1 MELAILSCNNKLNND
16 TAFQIFAMYEYLKR
30 QGNNVQVVDCGLKD
44 YKKNYDFLSSNVV
57 LTVNTYMDYRW
68 FEENQPLVDKYI
80 ILNYDCD
87 DENLNLNGKENII
100 YGINN
105 ISNKQIEK
113 IANDGYKI
121 SSIVDLKNKNIK
133 NVVDP
138 VFLISKEQWLDEVNQ
153 KSKIDVGA
161 DYVLVYSD
169 IVTKEM
175 LKYAEDISRKNCLKM
190 YVVADK
196 IQAIFYKGK
205 RIKNTNIIDLANL
218 ISNAQ
223 IVVTSCN
230 DAIKLAV
237 VFDKNLHIFD
247 VQDDEQIELIDKLN
261 LKKRIVKDTSRVLEP
276 WQEYKDIKEKIEDLK
291 TDSYELLQ

>member
-57 LTVNTYMDYRW
+57 LTVNTYMDYRR

-223 IVVTSCN
+223 TVVTSCN

>member
-57 LTVNTYMDYRW
+57 LTVNTYMDYRR

-80 ILNYDCD
+80 VLNYDCD

-153 KSKIDVGA
+153 KSKIDIGA

-223 IVVTSCN
+223 TVVTSCN

-276 WQEYKDIKEKIEDLK
+276 WQEYKDIKEKMEDLK

>member
-1 MELAILSCNNKLNND
+1 MELAILSCNKKLNND

-57 LTVNTYMDYRW
+57 LTVNTYADYRQV
-68 FEENQPLVDKYI
+68 EENQPLVDKYI

-87 DENLNLNGKENII
+87 SENLNLNGKENII

-121 SSIVDLKNKNIK
+121 SSLIDLKNKNIK

-138 VFLISKEQWLDEVNQ
+138 VFLISKEQWLDEINQ
-153 KSKIDVGA
+153 KSKIDIGT

-169 IVTKEM
+169 VVTKEM

-196 IQAIFYKGK
+196 VQAIFYKGK

-223 IVVTSCN
+223 TIVTSCN

-247 VQDDEQIELIDKLN
+247 TQDDEQIELIDKLD

-291 TDSYELLQ
+291 IDSYELLQ

>member
-57 LTVNTYMDYRW
+57 LTVNTYMDYRR

-105 ISNKQIEK
+105 IYNKQIEK

-223 IVVTSCN
+223 TIVTSCN

>member
-57 LTVNTYMDYRW
+57 LTVNTYMDYRR

>member
-1 MELAILSCNNKLNND
+1 MELAILSCNKKLNND

-57 LTVNTYMDYRW
+57 LTVNTYMDYRR

-87 DENLNLNGKENII
+87 DENLNLNRKENII

-223 IVVTSCN
+223 TVVTSCN

>member
-1 MELAILSCNNKLNND
+1 MELAILSCNKKLNND

-57 LTVNTYMDYRW
+57 LTVNTYMDYRR

-223 IVVTSCN
+223 TVVTSCN

>member
-57 LTVNTYMDYRW
+57 LTVNTYMDYRR

-223 IVVTSCN
+223 TVVTSCN

-276 WQEYKDIKEKIEDLK
+276 WQEYKDIKEKMEDLK

>member
-1 MELAILSCNNKLNND
+1 MELAILSCNKKLNND

-57 LTVNTYMDYRW
+57 LTVNTYADYRQ

-80 ILNYDCD
+80 ILNYDCN

-113 IANDGYKI
+113 IASDGYKI
-121 SSIVDLKNKNIK
+121 SSLVDLKNKNIK
-133 NVVDP
+133 NVADP
-138 VFLISKEQWLDEVNQ
+138 VFLISKEQWLDEINQ
-153 KSKIDVGA
+153 KSKIDIGT

-196 IQAIFYKGK
+196 VQAIFYKGK
-205 RIKNTNIIDLANL
+205 RIKNANIIDLANL

-223 IVVTSCN
+223 TIVTSCN
-230 DAIKLAV
+230 DAIKLAI

-261 LKKRIVKDTSRVLEP
+261 LKKRIVKDTYRVLEP
-276 WQEYKDIKEKIEDLK
+276 WKEYKDIKEKIEDLK

>member
-57 LTVNTYMDYRW
+57 LTVNTYMDYRR

-205 RIKNTNIIDLANL
+205 RIENTNIIDLANL

-223 IVVTSCN
+223 TVVTSCN
-230 DAIKLAV
+230 DAIKLPV

>member
-57 LTVNTYMDYRW
+57 LTVNTYMDYRR

-153 KSKIDVGA
+153 KSKIDIGA

-223 IVVTSCN
+223 TVVTSCN

-237 VFDKNLHIFD
+237 IFDKNLHIFD

>member
-57 LTVNTYMDYRW
+57 LTVNTYMDYRR

-223 IVVTSCN
+223 TIVTSCN

>member
-57 LTVNTYMDYRW
+57 LTVNTYMDYRR

-138 VFLISKEQWLDEVNQ
+138 VFLISKEQWLDEINQ
-153 KSKIDVGA
+153 KSNIDIGA

-169 IVTKEM
+169 VVTKEM

-196 IQAIFYKGK
+196 VQAIFYKGK

-223 IVVTSCN
+223 TIVTSCN

-276 WQEYKDIKEKIEDLK
+276 WQEYKDIKEKMEDLK

>member
-57 LTVNTYMDYRW
+57 LTVNTYMDYRR

-169 IVTKEM
+169 VVTKEM

-223 IVVTSCN
+223 TVVTSCN

>member
-1 MELAILSCNNKLNND
+1 MELAILSCNKKLNND

-57 LTVNTYMDYRW
+57 LTVNTYADYRQ

-80 ILNYDCD
+80 ILNYDCN

-113 IANDGYKI
+113 IASDGYKI
-121 SSIVDLKNKNIK
+121 SSLVDLKNKNIK
-133 NVVDP
+133 NVADP
-138 VFLISKEQWLDEVNQ
+138 VFLISKEQWLDEINQ
-153 KSKIDVGA
+153 KSKIDIGT

-196 IQAIFYKGK
+196 VQAIFYKGK
-205 RIKNTNIIDLANL
+205 RIKNANIIDLANL

-223 IVVTSCN
+223 TIVTSCN
-230 DAIKLAV
+230 DAIKLAI

>member
-1 MELAILSCNNKLNND
+1 MELAILSCNKKLNND

-57 LTVNTYMDYRW
+57 LTVNTYADYRQ

-133 NVVDP
+133 NVADP
-138 VFLISKEQWLDEVNQ
+138 VFLISKEQWLDEINQ
-153 KSKIDVGA
+153 KSKIDIGT

-169 IVTKEM
+169 VVTKEM

-196 IQAIFYKGK
+196 VQAIFYKGK

-218 ISNAQ
+218 VSNAQ
-223 IVVTSCN
+223 TVVTSSN

-261 LKKRIVKDTSRVLEP
+261 LKKRIVKDTSRFLEP

>member
-1 MELAILSCNNKLNND
+1 MELAILSCNKKLNND

-44 YKKNYDFLSSNVV
+44 YNKNYDFLSSNVV
-57 LTVNTYMDYRW
+57 LTVNTYADYRQ

-121 SSIVDLKNKNIK
+121 SSVVDLKNKNIK
-133 NVVDP
+133 NVADP
-138 VFLISKEQWLDEVNQ
+138 VFLISKEQWLDEINQ
-153 KSKIDVGA
+153 KSKIDIGT

-169 IVTKEM
+169 VVTKEM

-196 IQAIFYKGK
+196 VQAIFYKGK

-223 IVVTSCN
+223 TVVTSCN
-230 DAIKLAV
+230 DAIKLAI

>member
-57 LTVNTYMDYRW
+57 LTVNTYMDYRR

-138 VFLISKEQWLDEVNQ
+138 VFLISKEQWLDEINQ
-153 KSKIDVGA
+153 KSNIDIGA

-169 IVTKEM
+169 VVTKEM

-196 IQAIFYKGK
+196 VQAIFYKGK
-205 RIKNTNIIDLANL
+205 RIRNTNIIDLANL

-223 IVVTSCN
+223 TIVTSCN

-237 VFDKNLHIFD
+237 IFDKNLHIFD

>member
-57 LTVNTYMDYRW
+57 LTVNTYMDYRR

-196 IQAIFYKGK
+196 IQAIFYKRK

-223 IVVTSCN
+223 TIVTSCN

>member
-1 MELAILSCNNKLNND
+1 
-16 TAFQIFAMYEYLKR
+16 
-30 QGNNVQVVDCGLKD
+30 
-44 YKKNYDFLSSNVV
+44 
-57 LTVNTYMDYRW
+57 MDYRR

-133 NVVDP
+133 NLVDP

-223 IVVTSCN
+223 TIVTSCN

>member
-16 TAFQIFAMYEYLKR
+16 TEFQIFAMYEYLKR

-57 LTVNTYMDYRW
+57 LTVNTYMDYRR

-223 IVVTSCN
+223 TIVTSCN

-237 VFDKNLHIFD
+237 IFDKNLHIFD

>member
-1 MELAILSCNNKLNND
+1 MELAILSCNKKLNND

-57 LTVNTYMDYRW
+57 LTVNTYMDYRR

-87 DENLNLNGKENII
+87 DENLKLKEKENMI

-223 IVVTSCN
+223 TVVTSCN

-276 WQEYKDIKEKIEDLK
+276 WQEYKDIKEKMEDLK

>member
-57 LTVNTYMDYRW
+57 LTVNTYMDYRR

-100 YGINN
+100 YCINN

-223 IVVTSCN
+223 TIVTSCN

>member
-57 LTVNTYMDYRW
+57 LTVNTYMDYRR

-223 IVVTSCN
+223 TVVTSCN

-237 VFDKNLHIFD
+237 IFDKNLHIFD

-276 WQEYKDIKEKIEDLK
+276 WQEYKDIKEKMEDLK

>member
-1 MELAILSCNNKLNND
+1 MELAILSCNKKLNND

-57 LTVNTYMDYRW
+57 LTVNTYMDYRR

-223 IVVTSCN
+223 TVVTSCN

-237 VFDKNLHIFD
+237 IFDKNLHIFD

-276 WQEYKDIKEKIEDLK
+276 WQEYKDIKEKMEDLK

>member
-57 LTVNTYMDYRW
+57 LTVNTYMDYRR

-196 IQAIFYKGK
+196 VQAIFYKGK

-223 IVVTSCN
+223 TIVTSCN

-276 WQEYKDIKEKIEDLK
+276 WQEYKDIKEKMEDLK

>member
-57 LTVNTYMDYRW
+57 LTVNTYMDYRR

-153 KSKIDVGA
+153 KSNIDIGA

-223 IVVTSCN
+223 TVVTSCN

-247 VQDDEQIELIDKLN
+247 VQDDEQIELIDMLN

-276 WQEYKDIKEKIEDLK
+276 WQEYKDIKEKMEDLK

>member
-57 LTVNTYMDYRW
+57 LTVNTYMDYRR

-196 IQAIFYKGK
+196 VQAIFYKGK

-223 IVVTSCN
+223 TIVTSCN

>member
-57 LTVNTYMDYRW
+57 VTVNTYMDYRR

-223 IVVTSCN
+223 TVVTSCN

>member
-1 MELAILSCNNKLNND
+1 M
-16 TAFQIFAMYEYLKR
+16 
-30 QGNNVQVVDCGLKD
+30 
-44 YKKNYDFLSSNVV
+44 
-57 LTVNTYMDYRW
+57 
-68 FEENQPLVDKYI
+68 
-80 ILNYDCD
+80 
-87 DENLNLNGKENII
+87 NLNGKENII

-223 IVVTSCN
+223 TVVTSCN

>member
-1 MELAILSCNNKLNND
+1 MELAILSCNKKLNND

-57 LTVNTYMDYRW
+57 LTVNTYMDYRQ

-121 SSIVDLKNKNIK
+121 SSLVDLKNKNIK
-133 NVVDP
+133 NVADP
-138 VFLISKEQWLDEVNQ
+138 VFLISKEQWLDEINQ
-153 KSKIDVGA
+153 KSKIDIGT

-169 IVTKEM
+169 VVTKEM

-196 IQAIFYKGK
+196 VQAIFYKGK

-223 IVVTSCN
+223 TVVTSCN

-237 VFDKNLHIFD
+237 VFDKSLHIFD

-261 LKKRIVKDTSRVLEP
+261 LKKRIVKDTSRILEP

>member
-1 MELAILSCNNKLNND
+1 MELAILSCNKKLNND
-16 TAFQIFAMYEYLKR
+16 TAFQIFVMYEYLKR
-30 QGNNVQVVDCGLKD
+30 QGNNVQVVDYGLKD

-57 LTVNTYMDYRW
+57 LTVNTYADYRQV
-68 FEENQPLVDKYI
+68 EENQPLVDKYI

-87 DENLNLNGKENII
+87 SENLNLNGKENII

-121 SSIVDLKNKNIK
+121 SSLIDLKNKNIK

-138 VFLISKEQWLDEVNQ
+138 VFLISKEQWLDEINQ
-153 KSKIDVGA
+153 KSKIDIGT

-169 IVTKEM
+169 VVTKEM

-196 IQAIFYKGK
+196 VQAIFYKGK

-223 IVVTSCN
+223 TIVTSCN

-247 VQDDEQIELIDKLN
+247 TQDDEQIELIDKLN

>member
-57 LTVNTYMDYRW
+57 LTVNTYMDYRR

-223 IVVTSCN
+223 TVVTSCN

-237 VFDKNLHIFD
+237 IFDKNLHIFD

>member
-57 LTVNTYMDYRW
+57 LTVNTYMDYRR

-223 IVVTSCN
+223 TIVTSCN

-276 WQEYKDIKEKIEDLK
+276 WQEYKDIKEKMEDLK

>member
-57 LTVNTYMDYRW
+57 LTVNTYMDYRR

-138 VFLISKEQWLDEVNQ
+138 VFLISKEQWLDEINQ
-153 KSKIDVGA
+153 KSNIDIGA

-223 IVVTSCN
+223 TVVTSCN

-237 VFDKNLHIFD
+237 IFDKNLHIFD

-276 WQEYKDIKEKIEDLK
+276 WQEYKDIKEKMEDLK

>member
-1 MELAILSCNNKLNND
+1 MELAILSCNKKLNND

-30 QGNNVQVVDCGLKD
+30 QENNVQVVDCGLKD

-57 LTVNTYMDYRW
+57 LTVNTYADYRQV
-68 FEENQPLVDKYI
+68 EENQPLVDKYI

-87 DENLNLNGKENII
+87 SENLNLNGKENII

-121 SSIVDLKNKNIK
+121 SSLIDLKNKNIK

-138 VFLISKEQWLDEVNQ
+138 VFLISKEQWLDEINQ
-153 KSKIDVGA
+153 KSKIDIGT

-169 IVTKEM
+169 VVTKEM

-196 IQAIFYKGK
+196 VQAIFYKGK

-223 IVVTSCN
+223 TIVTSCN

-247 VQDDEQIELIDKLN
+247 TQDDEQIELIDKLN

>member
-57 LTVNTYMDYRW
+57 LTVNTYMDYRR

-138 VFLISKEQWLDEVNQ
+138 VFLISKEQWLDEINQ
-153 KSKIDVGA
+153 KSNIDIGA

-169 IVTKEM
+169 VVTKEM

-196 IQAIFYKGK
+196 VQAIFYKGK

-223 IVVTSCN
+223 TIVTSCN

>member
-1 MELAILSCNNKLNND
+1 MELAILSCNKKLNND

-57 LTVNTYMDYRW
+57 LTVNTYMDYRR

-153 KSKIDVGA
+153 KSKIDIGA

-223 IVVTSCN
+223 TVVTSCN

-237 VFDKNLHIFD
+237 IFDKNLHIFD

-276 WQEYKDIKEKIEDLK
+276 WQEYKDIKEKMEDLK